1 MHPGDQY
8 AKYAYEMRLIEY
20 LESLP
25 FWRKI
30 LARFFEKYKVTQK
43 EFENVYYSLIKEA

>member
-1 MHPGDQY
+1 MGLGIGTSFIYSPI
-8 AKYAYEMRLIEY
+8 MIERY
-20 LESLP
+20 LNNLP

-43 EFENVYYSLIKEA
+43 EYDEWVIKTIFK